1 MGIYV
6 KTPSGAEYLDH
17 SFKLVK
23 TAMYNSNGNYNILN
37 TGTTNSGTAWDNA
50 IWDDIGLTYVTDTST
65 YHNYFIVPS
74 SGILILQC
82 YMAFLA
88 NGPASLTMLAANLY
102 RNDITQ
108 YTLYSRV
115 GQYLGASFIW
125 FQKVNKGDM
134 LKILL
139 AQTSG
144 QPIVCS
150 GTSSRLNF
158 LLFS

>member
-6 KTPSGAEYLDH
+6 KTSSGAECLDH
-17 SFKLVK
+17 SFKLTK
-23 TAMYNSNGNYNILN
+23 TAMYSSSNYNILN
-37 TGTTNSGTAWDNA
+37 TGVTNSGTAWDNKV
-50 IWDDIGLTYVTDTST
+50 WDDIGLTYVKDTST
-65 YHNYFIVPS
+65 YQNYFILPS
-74 SGILILQC
+74 SGILIIQC
-82 YMAFLA
+82 YIAFMQ
-88 NGPASLTMLAANLY
+88 NGPSSLTMLAANLF

-115 GQYLGASFIW
+115 AQYLGASFIW
-125 FQKVNKGDM
+125 FQKVNKGDK

-144 QPIVCS
+144 QSIVCS
-150 GTSSRLNF
+150 GVSSRLNF

>member
-6 KTPSGAEYLDH
+6 KTSSGADCLDH

-23 TAMYNSNGNYNILN
+23 TAMYHNDSKYNILN
-37 TGTTNSGTAWDNA
+37 NGTTISGTAWNNA
-50 IWDDIGLTYVTDTST
+50 IWDDIGLTYVKDTST
-65 YHNYFIVPS
+65 YQNYFIMPS

-82 YMAFLA
+82 YMAFLED
-88 NGPASLTMLAANLY
+88 GPSSQTMLAANLF

-108 YTLYSRV
+108 YTLYGII

-125 FQKVNKGDM
+125 FQKVNKGDT

-139 AQTSG
+139 AQTTGHS
-144 QPIVCS
+144 IVCS

>member
-6 KTPSGAEYLDH
+6 KTPSGAECLEH
-17 SFKLVK
+17 SFNLIK
-23 TAMYNSNGNYNILN
+23 TAMYNSSGNYNILN

-50 IWDDIGLTYVTDTST
+50 MWDDIGLTYVRDTST
-65 YHNYFIVPS
+65 YQNYFIVPS

-88 NGPASLTMLAANLY
+88 DGPSSLTMLAANLY

-108 YTLYSRV
+108 YALYSRV

-125 FQKVNKGDM
+125 FQKVNKGDT

-144 QPIVCS
+144 QSIVCS
-150 GTSSRLNF
+150 GASSRLNF

>member
-6 KTPSGAEYLDH
+6 RTPSGAECLDH

-23 TAMYNSNGNYNILN
+23 TAMYNNYGNYNIQN
-37 TGTTNSGTAWDNA
+37 TGTTNSGTAWNNA
-50 IWDDIGLTYVTDTST
+50 IWDDIGLTYVKDTST
-65 YHNYFIVPS
+65 YQNYFIVPF

-88 NGPASLTMLAANLY
+88 DGPASLTMLAANLF
-102 RNDITQ
+102 RNDLTQ
-108 YTLYSRV
+108 YTLHGRV
-115 GQYLGASFIW
+115 AQYLGASFIW
-125 FQKVNKGDM
+125 FQKVNKGDT

-139 AQTSG
+139 AQTSE
-144 QPIVCS
+144 QSIVCS
-150 GTSSRLNF
+150 GSSSRLNF

>member
-6 KTPSGAEYLDH
+6 KTHSGADCLDH

-23 TAMYNSNGNYNILN
+23 TAMYNSVSNYNIMH
-37 TGTTNSGTAWDNA
+37 TEVTNSGTAWDNKV
-50 IWDDIGLTYVTDTST
+50 WDDIGLTYVKDTST
-65 YHNYFIVPS
+65 YQNYFIVPF

-88 NGPASLTMLAANLY
+88 DGPASITMLAANLY

-125 FQKVNKGDM
+125 FQKVNKGDT

-139 AQTSG
+139 AQTTGKS
-144 QPIVCS
+144 IVCS

>member
-6 KTPSGAEYLDH
+6 KTPSGTECLDH

-23 TAMYNSNGNYNILN
+23 TAMYNNYGNYNILN
-37 TGTTNSGTAWDNA
+37 TGTTNSGTTWNNA
-50 IWDDIGLTYVTDTST
+50 VWDDIGLTYVKDTST
-65 YHNYFIVPS
+65 YQNYFIMPS

-88 NGPASLTMLAANLY
+88 DGPSSRTTLAANLF

-108 YTLYSRV
+108 YTLYGII

-125 FQKVNKGDM
+125 FQKVNKGDT

-139 AQTSG
+139 AQTTGHS
-144 QPIVCS
+144 IVCS
-150 GTSSRLNF
+150 GASSRLNF

>member
-1 MGIYV
+1 
-6 KTPSGAEYLDH
+6 
-17 SFKLVK
+17 
-23 TAMYNSNGNYNILN
+23 MYNSVSNYNIMH
-37 TGTTNSGTAWDNA
+37 TGVTNSGTAWDNKV
-50 IWDDIGLTYVTDTST
+50 WDDIGLTYIRDTST
-65 YHNYFIVPS
+65 YQNYFIVPF

-88 NGPASLTMLAANLY
+88 DGPASLTMLAATLY

-108 YTLYSRV
+108 YTLHSRV

-125 FQKVNKGDM
+125 FQKVNKGDT

-139 AQTSG
+139 AQTTGKS
-144 QPIVCS
+144 IVCS

>member
-6 KTPSGAEYLDH
+6 KTPSGAECLEH

-23 TAMYNSNGNYNILN
+23 TAMYNGSGNYNILN
-37 TGTTNSGTAWDNA
+37 TGTTISGTAWDNA
-50 IWDDIGLTYVTDTST
+50 IWDDIGLTYVKDTST
-65 YHNYFIVPS
+65 YQNYFIVPL

-82 YMAFLA
+82 YMSFLA
-88 NGPASLTMLAANLY
+88 NGPASLTMLAANLH

-108 YTLYSRV
+108 YVLYSRV

-125 FQKVNKGDM
+125 FQKVNKGDT

-144 QPIVCS
+144 QSIVCS